1 MQPSNLPGTCQ
12 IVPATASICQ
22 IDKVQYKEQEQLTT
36 PNLEGDTPE
45 LLSLIT
51 LTPTN
56 QHIKEYKL
64 LAVNMG

>member
-1 MQPSNLPGTCQ
+1 MPNRQSAVQGTG
-12 IVPATASICQ
+12 TT
-22 IDKVQYKEQEQLTT
+22 LTT

-51 LTPTN
+51 LTLTN